1 MDASAFAKA
10 SAGQGNARNVG
21 TEIRLLSWRCFT
33 IDLPARTPRVPHASI
48 EFSKVV
54 PRQII
59 VCRGEGHGAFKDGS
73 GFIM

>member
-33 IDLPARTPRVPHASI
+33 SDLPA
-48 EFSKVV
+48 EQCVV
-54 PRQII
+54 PFDALDILRRRKQNIL
-59 VCRGEGHGAFKDGS
+59 GQFK
-73 GFIM
+73 